1 MSGLALVAMGGRW
14 EWLAVAAAG
23 TVLYVADALQWR
35 QGVHASAYGLAAVTV
50 LAGAL
55 VRARARGGGDRGL
68 DGA

>member
-1 MSGLALVAMGGRW
+1 MGGRW

-23 TVLYVADALQWR
+23 TVLYVADALQ
-35 QGVHASAYGLAAVTV
+35 QQAVQASAYGLAAVTV